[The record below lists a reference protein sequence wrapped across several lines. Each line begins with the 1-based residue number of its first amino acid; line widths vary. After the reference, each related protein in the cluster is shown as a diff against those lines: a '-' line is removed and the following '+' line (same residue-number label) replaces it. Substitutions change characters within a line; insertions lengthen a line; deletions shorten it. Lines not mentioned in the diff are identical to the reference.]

1 MLQGNIVFS
10 NELHRRYAD
19 QGIVSVSLHPGTLDT
34 ELARHGSKLTQ
45 CLFVRVPRTAPPP
58 TLLIDLCPNA
68 HLQKPFLYP
77 APMGA
82 LTQLYA
88 GTTPQGAQL
97 GGQVRSSPDRV
108 SRVLTHGCSIL
119 SRGHGRGVRERRRTT
134 RSSAASCGLGW
145 KKR

>member
-58 TLLIDLCPNA
+58 TLLIDL
-68 HLQKPFLYP
+68 
-77 APMGA
+77 
-82 LTQLYA
+82 
-88 GTTPQGAQL
+88 
-97 GGQVRSSPDRV
+97 
-108 SRVLTHGCSIL
+108 
-119 SRGHGRGVRERRRTT
+119 RTT
-134 RSSAASCGLGW
+134 RICRNPSCTLRRW
-145 KKR
+145 VR